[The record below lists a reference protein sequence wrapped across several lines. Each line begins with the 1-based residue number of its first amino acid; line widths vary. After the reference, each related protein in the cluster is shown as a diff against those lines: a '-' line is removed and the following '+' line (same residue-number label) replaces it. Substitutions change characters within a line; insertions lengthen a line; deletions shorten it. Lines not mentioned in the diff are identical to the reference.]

1 MNEQID
7 IAINFIK
14 SKTTTTMS
22 FDEANS
28 LINHL
33 AKLKIQEEMSPVTS
47 SAPVP
52 KKKK

>member
-1 MNEQID
+1 MNEQLD

-14 SKTTTTMS
+14 SKTKVEMT
-22 FDEANS
+22 FDDAGS

-33 AKLKIQEEMSPVTS
+33 AKLKTQEELSETTS
-47 SAPVP
+47 SAVP